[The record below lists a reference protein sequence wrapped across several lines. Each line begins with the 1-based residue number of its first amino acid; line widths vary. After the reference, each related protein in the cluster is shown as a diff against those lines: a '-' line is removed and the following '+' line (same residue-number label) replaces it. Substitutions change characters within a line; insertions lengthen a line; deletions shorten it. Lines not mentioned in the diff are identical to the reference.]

1 MRLWTKGLSL
11 FVKNALT
18 LKKQLIMKRK
28 LYLLLFVLLL
38 LGACTSVKNIAYM
51 QEVNKQLQSVATDVS
66 QSYEA
71 KIKPGDLLS
80 ITVVSTEPE
89 ASRIY
94 NLITP
99 QLQTQT
105 LSMSI
110 GNQIYSQPALQG
122 YLVDKDGIINFP
134 VLGHIQAKNMT
145 KKELENYILEKLKPA
160 FINELPI
167 VTIRINNYSINVLGE
182 VNSPG
187 NFTTVNERLTIFEG
201 LALAGDMTIY
211 GKRDNVKVLREDS
224 DGNKTYYTLNLN
236 DRNIIN
242 SPAYF
247 LQQNDVVYVEPNQS
261 RANSSKYGAAESY
274 RITTMSVLISL
285 ATMAVT
291 IFAATK

>member
-1 MRLWTKGLSL
+1 M
-11 FVKNALT
+11 
-18 LKKQLIMKRK
+18 LKKQLIMKSK
-28 LYLLLFVLLL
+28 LYLLPIVLLL

-51 QEVNKQLQSVATDVS
+51 QDIDKQMETIAADNN

-99 QLQTQT
+99 QLQRET
-105 LSMSI
+105 LTMTM

-122 YLVDKDGIINFP
+122 YLVDKDGNINFP
-134 VLGHIQAKNMT
+134 VLGDIHVKDMT
-145 KKELENYILEKLKPA
+145 KKELESYILEKLKPA
-160 FINELPI
+160 FTQELPI
-167 VTIRINNYSINVLGE
+167 VTIRIHNYSINVLGE

-187 NFTTVNERLTIFEG
+187 NFTTANERLTIFEG
-201 LALAGDMTIY
+201 LALANDMTIY

-224 DGNKTYYTLNLN
+224 DGNKTFYTLNLN
-236 DRNIIN
+236 DKNIIN

-274 RITTMSVLISL
+274 RISTMSVLISL

>member
-1 MRLWTKGLSL
+1 M
-11 FVKNALT
+11 
-18 LKKQLIMKRK
+18 IRK
-28 LYLLLFVLLL
+28 IHLLFFVLIFF
-38 LGACTSVKNIAYM
+38 GACTSVKNIAYM
-51 QEVNKQLQSVATDVS
+51 QNIDRQLQDVALSDN
-66 QSYEA
+66 QSYNA
-71 KIKPGDLLS
+71 TLKPGDLLS

-99 QLQTQT
+99 QLQTET
-105 LSMSI
+105 LSISM
-110 GNQIYSQPALQG
+110 GNQIYSQPALQS
-122 YLVDKDGIINFP
+122 YLVDNDGNINFP
-134 VLGHIQAKNMT
+134 VLGQIQVKDMT
-145 KKELENYILEKLKPA
+145 KKELETYILEKLRPA
-160 FINELPI
+160 FTKELPI

-182 VNSPG
+182 VAAPG
-187 NFTTVNERLTIFEG
+187 KYTTVNERLTIFEG
-201 LALAGDMTIY
+201 LALANDMTIY

-236 DRNIIN
+236 DKNVIN

-261 RANSSKYGAAESY
+261 KSNSSKYGAAESY
-274 RITTMSVLISL
+274 RISSISVLISL